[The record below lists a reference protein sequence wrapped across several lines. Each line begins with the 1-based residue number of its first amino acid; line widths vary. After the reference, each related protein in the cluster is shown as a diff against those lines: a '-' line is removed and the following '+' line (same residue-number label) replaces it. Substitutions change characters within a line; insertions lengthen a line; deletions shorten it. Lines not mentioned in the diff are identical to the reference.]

1 MIKQSACAAVPAKRP
16 GRGGRIIAAVIAMA
30 VLIFFACWNIIPF
43 YAMIITSFKA
53 TDAIAT
59 AVPFIWFPS
68 PDQLS
73 ADAYGKVF
81 TTYTIF
87 LTGESMVLSGLKN
100 TLIIAI
106 PVTVVGI
113 FSSGLSAFSF
123 AKINFKFK
131 RPLFGLLL
139 LSMMMPG
146 IILLIPSYMLYSE
159 LGLLNTFFPLMAP
172 AMFGSAAG
180 VFFLRQYFFGIP
192 NELIDAAKV
201 DGLNYLGI
209 FFRVM
214 LPLSIPALLAQA
226 ILGFIACYNDY
237 LNPLIY
243 CTEETMYTLQ
253 VALQMFSSSNSLNLP
268 VVLAGS
274 ILAMIPCV
282 LIYFFAQRYFV
293 QGIVMSGLK
302 M

>member
-1 MIKQSACAAVPAKRP
+1 MRSRGP
-16 GRGGRIIAAVIAMA
+16 GRGGRIVAAVIAMA
-30 VLIFFACWNIIPF
+30 VLIFFACWYIIPF

>member
-30 VLIFFACWNIIPF
+30 VLIFFACWYIIPF

>member
-30 VLIFFACWNIIPF
+30 VLIFFACWYIIPF

-180 VFFLRQYFFGIP
+180 AFFLRQYFFGIP

>member
-30 VLIFFACWNIIPF
+30 VLIFFACWYIIPF

-123 AKINFKFK
+123 AKINFKFT

>member
-1 MIKQSACAAVPAKRP
+1 
-16 GRGGRIIAAVIAMA
+16 
-30 VLIFFACWNIIPF
+30 
-43 YAMIITSFKA
+43 
-53 TDAIAT
+53 
-59 AVPFIWFPS
+59 
-68 PDQLS
+68 
-73 ADAYGKVF
+73 
-81 TTYTIF
+81 
-87 LTGESMVLSGLKN
+87 
-100 TLIIAI
+100 
-106 PVTVVGI
+106 
-113 FSSGLSAFSF
+113 
-123 AKINFKFK
+123 
-131 RPLFGLLL
+131 
-139 LSMMMPG
+139 
-146 IILLIPSYMLYSE
+146 IPSYMLYSE

-268 VVLAGS
+268 
-274 ILAMIPCV
+274 
-282 LIYFFAQRYFV
+282 
-293 QGIVMSGLK
+293 
-302 M
+302 

>member
-16 GRGGRIIAAVIAMA
+16 GRGDRIIAAVIAMA
-30 VLIFFACWNIIPF
+30 VLIFFACWYIIPF

>member
-16 GRGGRIIAAVIAMA
+16 GRGGRIVAAVIAMA
-30 VLIFFACWNIIPF
+30 VLIFFACWYIIPF

>member
-30 VLIFFACWNIIPF
+30 VLIFFAGWYIIPF

>member
-1 MIKQSACAAVPAKRP
+1 
-16 GRGGRIIAAVIAMA
+16 MA
-30 VLIFFACWNIIPF
+30 VLIFFACWYIIPF

-302 M
+302 V

>member
-1 MIKQSACAAVPAKRP
+1 M
-16 GRGGRIIAAVIAMA
+16 
-30 VLIFFACWNIIPF
+30 
-43 YAMIITSFKA
+43 
-53 TDAIAT
+53 
-59 AVPFIWFPS
+59 
-68 PDQLS
+68 
-73 ADAYGKVF
+73 
-81 TTYTIF
+81 
-87 LTGESMVLSGLKN
+87 
-100 TLIIAI
+100 
-106 PVTVVGI
+106 
-113 FSSGLSAFSF
+113 
-123 AKINFKFK
+123 
-131 RPLFGLLL
+131 
-139 LSMMMPG
+139 
-146 IILLIPSYMLYSE
+146 
-159 LGLLNTFFPLMAP
+159 
-172 AMFGSAAG
+172 
-180 VFFLRQYFFGIP
+180 
-192 NELIDAAKV
+192 

>member
-1 MIKQSACAAVPAKRP
+1 M
-16 GRGGRIIAAVIAMA
+16 
-30 VLIFFACWNIIPF
+30 
-43 YAMIITSFKA
+43 
-53 TDAIAT
+53 
-59 AVPFIWFPS
+59 PFIWFPS

-159 LGLLNTFFPLMAP
+159 LG
-172 AMFGSAAG
+172 
-180 VFFLRQYFFGIP
+180 
-192 NELIDAAKV
+192 
-201 DGLNYLGI
+201 
-209 FFRVM
+209 
-214 LPLSIPALLAQA
+214 
-226 ILGFIACYNDY
+226 C
-237 LNPLIY
+237 
-243 CTEETMYTLQ
+243 
-253 VALQMFSSSNSLNLP
+253 
-268 VVLAGS
+268 
-274 ILAMIPCV
+274 
-282 LIYFFAQRYFV
+282 
-293 QGIVMSGLK
+293 
-302 M
+302 